1 MATPPA
7 VQVGHFDEALGCF
20 RDMLSPT
27 SPTRPTASTFNTMMS
42 MFMRQG
48 RCEQVGW
55 AGEGCRWGLAAG
67 GELLCVC
74 ECLVWMVGGG
84 WWGGIPVRQERGLAS
99 QSHNMHSLCTDFSL
113 GRRSVLLLTTCWL
126 RVSGRGDS
134 PY

>member
-1 MATPPA
+1 MLTTDQPLV

-55 AGEGCRWGLAAG
+55 AGNGCGGWLAAG
-67 GELLCVC
+67 GALLCVC
-74 ECLVWMVGGG
+74 VCGWCVVGGG
-84 WWGGIPVRQERGLAS
+84 EAYRYDK
-99 QSHNMHSLCTDFSL
+99 NMA
-113 GRRSVLLLTTCWL
+113 
-126 RVSGRGDS
+126 
-134 PY
+134 